1 MVFNDTTM
9 KTKIQKYFNEMYK
22 NNPKI
27 DQISNNDLNYYRLS
41 KHLRQALYYEIYPDS
56 SYEVLKTAPELPLDK
71 KAVAFITNLQ
81 NATVLDTDRKFTL
94 IKMMLMVKHFSK
106 DVNYD
111 MSETCT
117 DDMIRN
123 LNQVLIEL
131 PSLQPHQTIFTI
143 NALFSS
149 QEIIIETVITPQKLK
164 IRQIQQR
171 INRYF
176 TSTEHLQLAYT
187 MGIISPNGRKTPSMP
202 IENQNYN
209 PKRYVYKIIVDLSL
223 MFQDIIGWAPLILQ
237 YLPITNALP
246 IQLSPQAVQCVKD
259 AYYILNDEE
268 LLTNNPSESII
279 RRVFEWYPSKI
290 KNLQMNSMAHLM
302 LNKPNAVQAFDL
314 DTSDSNNYKIYTLQY
329 FTSSNQ
335 EKIKIGHFNPN
346 INDDWYHT
354 PRCQFDSTTIT
365 LGSSIAAHSQT
376 LAPINSSHTKFFVGI
391 SPNTQSKTEP
401 WAQKLGVISINGK
414 SLYSKEQD
422 MPYLYGFNAYRL
434 EAITDFKHNLLIVQN
449 ITKDSS
455 MIFTQ
460 YKLSSIVSYLETH
473 ENADI
478 NHFNPINHSI
488 VNNVRDHI
496 NSFQGFS
503 YDYNRNR
510 IIISSQHHPTELE
523 IDPDRTLFLPDY
535 KTPRAL
541 YIIPWNNTS
550 FDNWKRI
557 TLTNLQ
563 GTSIQDA
570 INQQTNDYF
579 KPIQYATEIESN
591 LLASNN
597 SIYQIITYHWSDKM
611 LLKQDNTN
619 SLVKISW
626 DDLS

>member
-1 MVFNDTTM
+1 M
-9 KTKIQKYFNEMYK
+9 
-22 NNPKI
+22 
-27 DQISNNDLNYYRLS
+27 
-41 KHLRQALYYEIYPDS
+41 
-56 SYEVLKTAPELPLDK
+56 
-71 KAVAFITNLQ
+71 
-81 NATVLDTDRKFTL
+81 
-94 IKMMLMVKHFSK
+94 
-106 DVNYD
+106 
-111 MSETCT
+111 
-117 DDMIRN
+117 
-123 LNQVLIEL
+123 
-131 PSLQPHQTIFTI
+131 
-143 NALFSS
+143 
-149 QEIIIETVITPQKLK
+149 
-164 IRQIQQR
+164 
-171 INRYF
+171 
-176 TSTEHLQLAYT
+176 
-187 MGIISPNGRKTPSMP
+187 
-202 IENQNYN
+202 
-209 PKRYVYKIIVDLSL
+209 
-223 MFQDIIGWAPLILQ
+223 
-237 YLPITNALP
+237 
-246 IQLSPQAVQCVKD
+246 
-259 AYYILNDEE
+259 
-268 LLTNNPSESII
+268 
-279 RRVFEWYPSKI
+279 
-290 KNLQMNSMAHLM
+290 
-302 LNKPNAVQAFDL
+302 
-314 DTSDSNNYKIYTLQY
+314 
-329 FTSSNQ
+329 
-335 EKIKIGHFNPN
+335 
-346 INDDWYHT
+346 
-354 PRCQFDSTTIT
+354 
-365 LGSSIAAHSQT
+365 
-376 LAPINSSHTKFFVGI
+376 
-391 SPNTQSKTEP
+391 
-401 WAQKLGVISINGK
+401 ISINGK
-414 SLYSKEQD
+414 SLYSTEQD

-434 EAITDFKHNLLIVQN
+434 EAITDLKHNLLIVQN

-460 YKLSSIVSYLETH
+460 YILSSIVSYLEMH